1 MSSASLSFVSRV
13 LIVAAVVLLGLLAW
27 RLLDLIALVFGSIVA
42 AVALRAM
49 AAELEQR
56 ARVPHRLSVLLAV
69 LLVIALVVAIVMIV
83 GQPLGEQIDLL
94 RERLPQAVH
103 QFIVWLGSHAVGV
116 SLLRLWQEMQAGGAG
131 VPWARL
137 ASYAGLTLG
146 ALGGFGLM
154 LVIAIFL
161 AAEPN
166 TYRFGVLRLLPPPV
180 RPRVDEALQAAGA
193 GLRGWLKGQA
203 LSMLYVGTTTTIGVA
218 LLGGP
223 LALALGLVNGL
234 LAFVPYIGAIGG
246 GLLAV
251 LVAFI
256 DGPRTALYVALLMVA
271 IQQVESHVVQPL
283 VQKWAV
289 SLPPVLGLVAA
300 VVFGVLF
307 GVIGVLLATPLMV
320 VTMVLVQRL
329 YIEGMLE
336 RAGP

>member
-1 MSSASLSFVSRV
+1 MTNSTATFASRV
-13 LIVAAVVLLGLLAW
+13 LIVAAVALLALLAW
-27 RLLDLIALVFGSIVA
+27 RLLDLFALVFGSIVA
-42 AVALRAM
+42 AVALRAI
-49 AAELEQR
+49 AALLERR
-56 ARVPHRLSVLLAV
+56 AHVDHRLSLLLAV
-69 LLVIALVVAIVMIV
+69 LLIVGIVVGIVMAV
-83 GQPLGEQIDLL
+83 GQPLGDQMDLL
-94 RERLPQAVH
+94 RERLPQAVN
-103 QFIVWLGSHAVGV
+103 QFVVWLGSNRVGV
-116 SLLRLWQEMQAGGAG
+116 SVLRLWQETRGDG

-146 ALGGFGLM
+146 AVGGFGLM

-161 AAEPN
+161 AAEPD
-166 TYRFGVLRLLPPPV
+166 TYRRGLLSLLPPAL
-180 RPRVDEALQAAGA
+180 RPRLDDALQAAGD

-203 LSMLYVGTTTTIGVA
+203 LSMLYVGTTTTIGIA
-218 LLGGP
+218 LIGAP

-234 LAFVPYIGAIGG
+234 LAFVPYIGAIFG

-271 IQQVESHVVQPL
+271 IQQAESHLVQPL

-307 GVIGVLLATPLMV
+307 GPIGVLLATPLMV

-329 YIEGMLE
+329 YIEGVLE
-336 RAGP
+336 QQA

>member
-1 MSSASLSFVSRV
+1 MPNPTASFTSRV

-27 RLLDLIALVFGSIVA
+27 RLVDLIALVFGAIVA
-42 AVALRAM
+42 AVALRSLATL
-49 AAELEQR
+49 LERR
-56 ARVPHRLSVLLAV
+56 ARVPRQLSVLTAV
-69 LLVIALVVAIVMIV
+69 LLIIALLVAIGMVV
-83 GQPLGEQIDLL
+83 GQPLAEQVELL
-94 RERLPQAVH
+94 RTRLPQAWN
-103 QFIVWLGSHAVGV
+103 QFIVWLGSHRIGVAVIQF
-116 SLLRLWQEMQAGGAG
+116 WQETRGDG

-137 ASYAGLTLG
+137 ASFAGLTLG
-146 ALGGFGLM
+146 ALGSFGLM

-161 AAEPN
+161 AAEPH
-166 TYRFGVLRLLPPPV
+166 TYHAGSLRLLPPAH
-180 RPRVDEALQAAGA
+180 RARVDEALRAAGN

-203 LSMLYVGTTTTIGVA
+203 LSMLYVGTTTTIGIA
-218 LLGGP
+218 LLGAP

-256 DGPRTALYVALLMVA
+256 EGPRAALYVALLMIA

-307 GVIGVLLATPLMV
+307 GVLGVLLATPLMV
-320 VTMVLVQRL
+320 VTMILVQRL
-329 YIEGMLE
+329 YVDAVLEGK
-336 RAGP
+336 

>member
-1 MSSASLSFVSRV
+1 MTNATATFASRV
-13 LIVAAVVLLGLLAW
+13 LIVAAVALLALLAW
-27 RLLDLIALVFGSIVA
+27 RLLDLFALVFGSIVA

-49 AAELEQR
+49 AALLERR
-56 ARVPHRLSVLLAV
+56 AHVDHRLSLLLAV
-69 LLVIALVVAIVMIV
+69 LLIVGVVVGIVMAV

-94 RERLPQAVH
+94 RERLPQAVN
-103 QFIVWLGSHAVGV
+103 QFIVWLGSHRVGV
-116 SLLRLWQEMQAGGAG
+116 SLLQLWHETRGDD

-146 ALGGFGLM
+146 VVGSFGLM
-154 LVIAIFL
+154 LVMAIFL
-161 AAEPN
+161 AAEPE
-166 TYRFGVLRLLPPPV
+166 TYRHGLLRLMPPAL
-180 RPRVDEALQAAGA
+180 RPRLDDALQAAGD

-203 LSMLYVGTTTTIGVA
+203 LSMLYVGTTTTIGIAVIGA
-218 LLGGP
+218 P

-234 LAFVPYIGAIGG
+234 LAFVPYIGAIFG

-271 IQQVESHVVQPL
+271 IQQAESHLVQPL

-307 GVIGVLLATPLMV
+307 GVLGVLLATPLMV

-329 YIEGMLE
+329 YIEGVLE
-336 RAGP
+336 QAA

>member
-1 MSSASLSFVSRV
+1 MTGATASFASRV
-13 LIVAAVVLLGLLAW
+13 LIVAAVVLLALLAW
-27 RLLDLIALVFGSIVA
+27 RLLDLFALVFGSIVA
-42 AVALRAM
+42 AVALHAM
-49 AAELEQR
+49 AVWLERR
-56 ARVPHRLSVLLAV
+56 ARVHPRLSVLVAV
-69 LLVIALVVAIVMIV
+69 LAIIALLVAIGMLV
-83 GQPLGEQIDLL
+83 GQPLAEQIDLL
-94 RERLPQAVH
+94 RERLPQAVN
-103 QFIVWLGSHAVGV
+103 QFIVWLGSHRVGV
-116 SLLRLWQEMQAGGAG
+116 ALLQLWHDARGDGL
-131 VPWARL
+131 PWARL

-154 LVIAIFL
+154 LVMAIFL
-161 AAEPN
+161 AAEPQ
-166 TYRFGVLRLLPPPV
+166 TYRVGFLRLLPPAS
-180 RPRVDEALQAAGA
+180 RPRIDDALHAAAA

-203 LSMLYVGTTTTIGVA
+203 LSMLYVGSTTTIGIA
-218 LLGGP
+218 LIGAP

-234 LAFVPYIGAIGG
+234 LAFVPYIGAIVG

-271 IQQVESHVVQPL
+271 IQQAESHLVQPL

-307 GVIGVLLATPLMV
+307 GALGVLLATPLMV

-329 YIEGMLE
+329 YVDGVLEG
-336 RAGP
+336 RQ

>member
-1 MSSASLSFVSRV
+1 MTNATATFASRV
-13 LIVAAVVLLGLLAW
+13 LIVAAVALLALLAW
-27 RLLDLIALVFGSIVA
+27 RLLDLFALVFGAIVA

-49 AAELEQR
+49 AALLERR
-56 ARVPHRLSVLLAV
+56 ARVDHRLSLLLAV
-69 LLVIALVVAIVMIV
+69 LLIVGVVAGIVMAV

-94 RERLPQAVH
+94 RERLPQAVN
-103 QFIVWLGSHAVGV
+103 QFIVWLGSHRVGV
-116 SLLRLWQEMQAGGAG
+116 SLLQVWQETRGDG

-146 ALGGFGLM
+146 AVGSFGLM
-154 LVIAIFL
+154 LVMAIFL
-161 AAEPN
+161 AAEPD
-166 TYRFGVLRLLPPPV
+166 TYRRGLLRLMPPAL
-180 RPRVDEALQAAGA
+180 RPRLDDALQAAGD

-203 LSMLYVGTTTTIGVA
+203 LSMLYVGTTTTIGIA
-218 LLGGP
+218 LIGAP

-234 LAFVPYIGAIGG
+234 LAFVPYIGAIFG

-271 IQQVESHVVQPL
+271 IQQVESHLVQPL

-307 GVIGVLLATPLMV
+307 GALGVLLATPLMV

-329 YIEGMLE
+329 YVEGVLE
-336 RAGP
+336 A

>member
-1 MSSASLSFVSRV
+1 MPSPAPSFTSRV

-27 RLLDLIALVFGSIVA
+27 RLVDLIALVFGAIVA
-42 AVALRAM
+42 AVALRSLASW
-49 AAELEQR
+49 LERR
-56 ARVPHRLSVLLAV
+56 ARVPRKLSVLTAV
-69 LLVIALVVAIVMIV
+69 LLIIGLLVAIGMVV
-83 GQPLGEQIDLL
+83 GQPLADQVELL
-94 RERLPQAVH
+94 RTRLPQAWN
-103 QFIVWLGSHAVGV
+103 QFIVWLGSHRIGVAVIQF
-116 SLLRLWQEMQAGGAG
+116 WQETRGDG

-137 ASYAGLTLG
+137 ASFAGLTLG
-146 ALGGFGLM
+146 ALGSFGLM

-161 AAEPN
+161 AAEPQ
-166 TYRFGVLRLLPPPV
+166 TYHVGFLRLMPPTQ
-180 RPRVDEALQAAGA
+180 RARIDEALRSAGN

-203 LSMLYVGTTTTIGVA
+203 LSMLYVGTTTTIGIAA
-218 LLGGP
+218 LGAP

-251 LVAFI
+251 VVAFI
-256 DGPRTALYVALLMVA
+256 EGPRTALYVALLMVA
-271 IQQVESHVVQPL
+271 IQQIESHVVQPL

-307 GVIGVLLATPLMV
+307 GVLGVLLATPLMV

-329 YIEGMLE
+329 YVDGVLD
-336 RAGP
+336 GK